1 MSKTTQKQEI
11 INVLKRAGDKR
22 ESKGC
27 PYLALSDELGYIT
40 TYVATHNADKG
51 LSNLGRLSVRKM
63 LQTGGFSTKY
73 AQYIYEELECGKSLT
88 SIAENFSEGYFYFL
102 ETRKVIK
109 ELQQLSKH
117 PKDNSD

>member
-73 AQYIYEELECGKSLT
+73 AQYIYEELENGKSLT
-88 SIAENFSEGYFYFL
+88 SLSENFMEGYFYYL
-102 ETRKVIK
+102 EVK
-109 ELQQLSKH
+109 ELLRKH

>member
-1 MSKTTQKQEI
+1 MNQTQELIQ
-11 INVLKRAGDKR
+11 VLKRAGENKA
-22 ESKGC
+22 SKGC
-27 PYLALSDELGYIT
+27 PYLALSDELGYLT
-40 TYVATHNADKG
+40 VYSATHNASIG
-51 LSNLGRLSVRKM
+51 LSNLGRLSVKKM